1 MPIRKA
7 YAFLPSRQNTREIPA
22 DLAEFCE
29 TVTLDDG
36 TPFTFQ
42 GREYLK
48 EIAADDSKQ
57 ICIIKGRQ
65 TGITSLIILKIIHTA
80 IMNPRLRLVYVTD
93 TWDHAAKFTQDRL
106 DPVLESLGLA
116 RHVSDK
122 KISRVRFPNGSLLY
136 VTSAYSK
143 FKQARSIKA
152 DYVYLDECQNS
163 ELDAL
168 ANLRESMAQSKH
180 GRIIIA
186 GTGDW
191 EGSQWHRF
199 YSGKTT
205 CAEWDGSKWVKYGEG
220 HNGYHISQELMPN
233 ISPQELEQK
242 RKEYTAATFQ
252 MEVLGEFA
260 TGAKIPLPHSM
271 AIKAYSE
278 SLHLMAP
285 GQIDRQAGKLYATV
299 DWAGGGGAFTVLTIT
314 QEREDRLQVVHLERF
329 NDSDVL
335 GLGKKVSDRITE
347 YNPDQVFCDIGGNQ
361 GALQI
366 LENNHAVQKVG
377 LGEHP
382 GDPIKV
388 HSDRD
393 LITVDKSTYLQRVIS
408 WFEEDKITIPL
419 NESTEWS
426 IDHLTAEEARTITK
440 TTGGTVLRFSLMPHR
455 NDDFLMSLVFLA
467 VALDPASPG
476 QFVHYSAIV

>member
-1 MPIRKA
+1 M
-7 YAFLPSRQNTREIPA
+7 Y
-22 DLAEFCE
+22 
-29 TVTLDDG
+29 
-36 TPFTFQ
+36 
-42 GREYLK
+42 
-48 EIAADDSKQ
+48 
-57 ICIIKGRQ
+57 
-65 TGITSLIILKIIHTA
+65 
-80 IMNPRLRLVYVTD
+80 
-93 TWDHAAKFTQDRL
+93 
-106 DPVLESLGLA
+106 
-116 RHVSDK
+116 
-122 KISRVRFPNGSLLY
+122 
-136 VTSAYSK
+136 AYSK

-199 YSGKTT
+199 YTDKTT
-205 CAEWDGSKWVKYGEG
+205 CSEWQDNKWVEFGTG
-220 HNGYHISQELMPN
+220 HNGYHVSQELMPN
-233 ISPQELEQK
+233 ITAEELEEK

-271 AIKAYSE
+271 AVKAYSE
-278 SLHLMAP
+278 SLHLLSP
-285 GQIDRQAGKLYATV
+285 SQIDRHAGKIYASV
-299 DWAGGGGAFTVLTIT
+299 DWASGGDAFTVLTIT
-314 QEREDRLQVVHLERF
+314 QERGDMLHIIHLEKF
-329 NDSDVL
+329 NDSDVA
-335 GLGKKVSDRITE
+335 GLGRKVSERITE
-347 YNPDQVFCDIGGNQ
+347 YRPDQVFADIGGNQ
-361 GALQI
+361 GALQV
-366 LENNHAVQKVG
+366 LENNHAVQKVA

-408 WFEEDKITIPL
+408 WFEEDKIRIPL

-440 TTGGTVLRFSLMPHR
+440 TTGGTVLRFQLMPHR
-455 NDDFLMSLVFLA
+455 NDDFLMTLLFLA